1 LSRDETFRSRAYRPV
16 DIYQSVGLPP
26 HALLRITSG
35 IERGDRAVESN
46 QRYYFRRAAEERM
59 AAQRAITD
67 TARQW
72 HARLAQQFAARAA
85 EAESLSAA

>member
-1 LSRDETFRSRAYRPV
+1 MLCYARFRGKSA
-16 DIYQSVGLPP
+16 
-26 HALLRITSG
+26 G
-35 IERGDRAVESN
+35 IGQVESN

-67 TARQW
+67 NARQW